1 MPADYVM
8 PHFDHAGPF
17 KFMVNLL
24 RRGMKEG
31 EFMLGIDEDTAL
43 VGNPGGEWKVM
54 GASTVHLITR
64 KDDQVFA
71 AGDVVPLW

>member
-24 RRGMKEG
+24 RRGMKDG
-31 EFMLGIDEDTAL
+31 EYMLGIDEDTAL
-43 VGNPGGEWKVM
+43 VGSAAGEWKVM

-64 KDDQVFA
+64 KDERVFA
-71 AGDVVPLW
+71 SGELVPL